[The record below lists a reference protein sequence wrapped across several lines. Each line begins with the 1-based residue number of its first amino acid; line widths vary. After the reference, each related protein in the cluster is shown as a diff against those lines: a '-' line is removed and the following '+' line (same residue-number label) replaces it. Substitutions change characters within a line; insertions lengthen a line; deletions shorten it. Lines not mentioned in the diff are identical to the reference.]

1 MPFTWL
7 PKCSAS
13 LTASGSV
20 EASRPEEHD
29 DPRGVSA
36 GFFPLRKWLSP
47 RCLSVCLCHYPG
59 GKPQV
64 FRGAARARGRH
75 SLCPA
80 SSRVGRCRGLGPRS
94 ASRAG
99 RRDCP
104 HHPLGSGGRKPAA
117 LRPAGAGL
125 NLPPWA
131 PGLQGAG
138 VCEAV
143 GCSAMGR
150 ARGSLHQRWPPR
162 RGLGLKRPCSSLDT
176 AFRATGFDQS
186 RLFSGVSGF
195 TDGPDFVST
204 ALAKSVVPARS
215 PAVLGA
221 SPPWGHPAAHTRG
234 S

>member
-1 MPFTWL
+1 M
-7 PKCSAS
+7 
-13 LTASGSV
+13 V
-20 EASRPEEHD
+20 EST
-29 DPRGVSA
+29 
-36 GFFPLRKWLSP
+36 
-47 RCLSVCLCHYPG
+47 LSVCLSVSLPR
-59 GKPQV
+59 
-64 FRGAARARGRH
+64 FSEARARGRR

-221 SPPWGHPAAHTRG
+221 GPPWGHPAAHTRG